1 MAANNILARMAVLI
15 DAQTAEFNRKL
26 AQADKNFNSFGNN
39 IKRIAAGFGAAF
51 GTYELLQQVNKAIG
65 IMADFESTMSEVK
78 AITGT
83 TGDEF
88 KSLERD
94 ALRLGASTQYTSEQV
109 GKLQIAYGRLGF
121 TTKEILDATEATLD
135 LAAATGEDLA
145 KSADV
150 AGSTVRGFQLNAKET
165 QRVVDVMAASF
176 NKTALG
182 LENFTESMKYV
193 APVANAA
200 GATVEETTAMLGV
213 LADAGIRGSMAG
225 TSLRKI
231 FTDMTK
237 DGRPL
242 QERLAELAA
251 KGITLQD
258 SFDEVGRTAQT
269 SLLILSKNTGK
280 IDELTKSFQNV
291 AGEAARVAR
300 IMRDNLTGDAEKL
313 SSAWEGLIL
322 KMGDTSFLRKV
333 TQDLTGLLNLLSGN
347 RDIEDELN
355 LFARAFSEGAA
366 DVPGVAEDF
375 IKSISEIRREV
386 GKPIDIAIV
395 QELAEK
401 YKLTDA
407 QANKFYQSV
416 LEINKALSFQEKAMQ
431 QFNDF
436 AERNGYKDLGQAVE
450 DYKNEIYRLIVAE
463 QIAKDKNTSFKKFH
477 EDQIAAYR
485 RVINILN
492 EYKKTLAKPDAV
504 TGSTTDPNAAA
515 ADSLEALKKKMT
527 ELNEAYDKTSSK
539 DFIRLNVLGKEI
551 QLLHDKIETLEQ
563 LRRMNNE
570 TLVFSG
576 FDAIKDMEAQV
587 KPMEKVLKGLEQM
600 YAKFKATSLFHN
612 QQIKQSW
619 YDMSTGIAGAISGI
633 ADAMGQA
640 IGGTQRFGDA
650 ILKVL
655 AGFARQV
662 GETLIGIGVAML
674 AAKKLITNPYT
685 AIAAGVALVA
695 LAGALNA
702 SLSKAQSNFNS
713 GGGGLGASVGA
724 DSSRFGSFGRDYEIK
739 ITIDG
744 KIQGNDIV
752 YILNRTEQ
760 LNGRTRG

>member
-1 MAANNILARMAVLI
+1 MASRNEILAKMAVLI
-15 DAQTAEFNRKL
+15 DAQTAEFNRKIS
-26 AQADKNFNSFGNN
+26 QSENNFRKFGTSIN
-39 IKRIAAGFGAAF
+39 KIAAGFGLAF
-51 GTYELLQQVNKAIG
+51 GTYEIMQGVQRAIG
-65 IMADFESTMSEVK
+65 VMSEFEHTMSEVK
-78 AITGT
+78 AITGA

-88 KSLERD
+88 QSLQAD
-94 ALRLGASTQYTSEQV
+94 ALRLGASTAFTSKQV
-109 GKLQIAYGRLGF
+109 GELQVAYGRLGF

-150 AGSTVRGFQLNAKET
+150 AGSTVRGFQLNAAET
-165 QRVVDVMAASF
+165 QRVVDVMASSF

-200 GATVEETTAMLGV
+200 GATVEETTALLGV

-269 SLLILSKNTGK
+269 SLLILSKNTAK
-280 IDELTKSFQNV
+280 TNELTQAFKFAS
-291 AGEAARVAR
+291 GEAGKMARV
-300 IMRDNLTGDAEKL
+300 MRDDLEGDVEKL
-313 SSAWEGLIL
+313 TSAWEGLIL
-322 KMGDTSFLRKV
+322 QIKATSFLRNAAQDI
-333 TQDLTGLLNLLSGN
+333 TQFINALANSPD
-347 RDIEDELN
+347 
-355 LFARAFSEGAA
+355 LFAKLDKMAKAIAEGKSEVGLE
-366 DVPGVAEDF
+366 GF
-375 IKSISEIRREV
+375 IERLKELRREL
-386 GKPIDIAIV
+386 GKPIGTAVV

-401 YKLTDA
+401 YKMTDE
-407 QANKFYQSV
+407 QANKFYQRV
-416 LEINKALSFQEKAMQ
+416 VEINEAMSFQEKAMK
-431 QFNDF
+431 QFNEF
-436 AERNGYKDLGQAVE
+436 AERNGYKDMTEAVE
-450 DYKNEIYRLIVAE
+450 DYKTEIYKLIVAE
-463 QIAKDKNTSFKKFH
+463 QIAIDKTDRFKQFH
-477 EDQIAAYR
+477 RDQIASYR

-492 EYKKTLAKPDAV
+492 DYKRTLAKPEAV
-504 TGSTTDPNAAA
+504 PGTNAADPNAAA
-515 ADSLEALKKKMT
+515 ADSIEALKKKMG
-527 ELNEAYDKTSSK
+527 ELNEQYDKTSSK
-539 DFIRLNVLGKEI
+539 DFIRLNMLGKEI

-576 FDAIKDMEAQV
+576 FDSIKDMEAQV
-587 KPMEKVLKGLEQM
+587 KPMEQVMKGFEQM
-600 YAKFKATSLFHN
+600 AAKFRATSMRVTRE
-612 QQIKQSW
+612 IKKE
-619 YDMSTGIAGAISGI
+619 YLDMSSSIAGAISGI
-633 ADAMGQA
+633 ADALGQGFA
-640 IGGTQRFGDA
+640 GTERFGDA

-662 GETLIGIGVAML
+662 GETLIGIGTAML

-713 GGGGLGASVGA
+713 GGGISSSVGS
-724 DSSRFGSFGRDYEIK
+724 DSSRFGSIARDYEIK